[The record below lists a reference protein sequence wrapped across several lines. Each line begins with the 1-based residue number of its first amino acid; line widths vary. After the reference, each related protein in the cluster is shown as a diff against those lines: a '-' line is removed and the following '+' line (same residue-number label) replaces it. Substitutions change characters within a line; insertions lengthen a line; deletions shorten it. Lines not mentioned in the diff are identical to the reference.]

1 MFGEVK
7 VEVDED
13 ELKEIWLRLWLRF
26 FKFVIKIDLYGFCS
40 VLERVFFGVFFL
52 LSKVWVNFLIFILL
66 VRFFNGVIL
75 VLDWFGLVG
84 VDNFRIICWIN
95 LDFARGEFILW
106 MVIEVFGFTDMLFEF
121 LFDLGVFFRDKRCI
135 MVFI

>member
-1 MFGEVK
+1 M
-7 VEVDED
+7 
-13 ELKEIWLRLWLRF
+13 
-26 FKFVIKIDLYGFCS
+26 
-40 VLERVFFGVFFL
+40 
-52 LSKVWVNFLIFILL
+52 

-95 LDFARGEFILW
+95 LDFVRGEFVLW

>member
-1 MFGEVK
+1 M
-7 VEVDED
+7 
-13 ELKEIWLRLWLRF
+13 
-26 FKFVIKIDLYGFCS
+26 
-40 VLERVFFGVFFL
+40 
-52 LSKVWVNFLIFILL
+52 

-84 VDNFRIICWIN
+84 VDNFFIICWIN
-95 LDFARGEFILW
+95 LDFVRGEFVLW